1 MSDQWSGA
9 EEESKRLADLPSGS
23 GKSSGSN
30 ARPGPSAETRTQPGV
45 ERMASA
51 DSMKAPTDM
60 NRNQGKP
67 EPGGAITEKA
77 DKAKE
82 ALSTVSEKATELT
95 DQATSKADA
104 GMEMAAGGLDSL
116 ADKVR
121 KQGESMGEGQ
131 VATLA
136 TAAADRMQSGAEMI
150 RSKDADQMMTDLEGL
165 IRRRPVESLLV
176 AAGIGYLISRAK

>member
-9 EEESKRLADLPSGS
+9 EEESKRLADLPSGT
-23 GKSSGSN
+23 GKSSGTN
-30 ARPGPSAETRTQPGV
+30 APSGPGAETR
-45 ERMASA
+45 S
-51 DSMKAPTDM
+51 
-60 NRNQGKP
+60 QGKA
-67 EPGGAITEKA
+67 ETGGALTDKA

-82 ALSTVSEKATELT
+82 ALSTVSEKAGELT

-104 GMEMAAGGLDSL
+104 GMEKAAGGLDSL

-121 KQGESMGEGQ
+121 KQGESMGDGQ

-176 AAGIGYLISRAK
+176 AAGIGYLISRAT